1 MKFLDH
7 FPDAYILHSTIEN
20 NQYIWIPQTATN
32 GLSENEL
39 WECSESGELLFE
51 GLKYRQLKYDKH
63 SNKFNLI
70 LDNFSEIVSGNH
82 SWKLIRQFKMA

>member
-7 FPDAYILHSTIEN
+7 FPDAYSLVSPEGNH
-20 NQYIWIPQTATN
+20 YIWMPKN
-32 GLSENEL
+32 GLNFFSENEL
-39 WECSESGELLFE
+39 WESCVTGKLIFE
-51 GLKYRQLKYDKH
+51 GIHYRQLRNCNKH
-63 SNKFNLI
+63 SQKFNLI